1 MSGVPQEGKRPHPE
15 DIGEPEPKRA
25 RATSLLNESS
35 APVIDS
41 PREGAHPVSRL
52 SLKPQPPVLPAS
64 LELATGSKADL
75 SAKKGFVGEPEVGIL
90 AYLGDPHYTGI
101 QGVIKQRFT
110 DFLVNEISLSGEIVH
125 LVDIG
130 APTEGLADAQKVG
143 PVSEQKPQVA
153 DVAEGPAK
161 NTVTDANPEPSSQ
174 LVVDNR
180 PDWTGST
187 TTALR
192 SHFSDETIVA
202 LHALLLEGKDVKRP
216 VDAGWGGPRLKM
228 TDEEEEMNIGQG
240 RGRGRGRQQSD
251 PSWGP
256 ADKREVV
263 SQVISEKEA
272 RGAAH
277 KAIRELFNGR
287 FETSARDDPN
297 GDQKIVIRW
306 SNQRRGDGQRQQ
318 GKQRSNLPRY
328 IHFTLQKTNR
338 ETMDCLGH
346 ISRVLKVHNKD
357 LSVCGTKDKRAVT
370 AQRVSFKRG
379 NWTLDDMW
387 RAVNGVKAGRRSEEE
402 AVTRRGDR
410 GTRIGDL
417 CYAQKPLDLGM
428 LKGNHFTITLRNVQG
443 DSPEAI
449 DAAMASIRDH
459 GFVNYYGMQRFGT
472 STVPTHVTGLLLLLQ
487 KWGDAVDSILSLR
500 EGEHPDCTRA
510 RLIWLEDED
519 YKKALEI
526 MPRRSVA
533 ERAIWEH
540 WRKGN
545 LVKDKLGALTAIP
558 RNLRSMY
565 VHAYQSYIWNIVVS
579 ARIKMS
585 NTSALPGD
593 LVYADGGDDDGDDG
607 DGKPKSAA
615 SREVKELTEEDVND
629 YRLTDVVMPLPGW
642 HIEYPG
648 GPLGKLYEDM
658 MAADG
663 LDPRRMRREQR
674 EYSLPGS
681 YRKIVHKP
689 FNVSWEHVRYT
700 DPDIPLAQADED
712 RLLGFNVPALDDAEG
727 KFNAL
732 KISWS
737 LGTSSY
743 ATMALREITRQE
755 TSSWHQI
762 GLTAEGEDQAHKGS
776 VEQKAD

>member
-1 MSGVPQEGKRPHPE
+1 MEVNQEGKRALAYA
-15 DIGEPEPKRA
+15 PEPSAKRP
-25 RATSLLNESS
+25 RA
-35 APVIDS
+35 S
-41 PREGAHPVSRL
+41 PGTHALPQPLSRL
-52 SLKPQPPVLPAS
+52 GLTPQPPVLPSS
-64 LELATGSKADL
+64 LELATGTKADL
-75 SAKKGFVGEPEVGIL
+75 SARKGFVGEPEVGIL
-90 AYLGDPHYTGI
+90 AYLGDPAYAGI

-110 DFLVNEISLSGEIVH
+110 DFLVNEISLAGEIVH

-130 APTEGLADAQKVG
+130 APESEAQAGPSNPKPEAAEPKGSEGEGAQGAEGK
-143 PVSEQKPQVA
+143 
-153 DVAEGPAK
+153 AEGPLGLAF
-161 NTVTDANPEPSSQ
+161 DH
-174 LVVDNR
+174 
-180 PDWTGST
+180 PDWPATAT
-187 TTALR
+187 AALR
-192 SHFSDETIVA
+192 EHFSDETIAA
-202 LHALLLEGKDVKRP
+202 LHTLLVEGKDVRRP
-216 VDAGWGGPRLKM
+216 LDAGWGGPRIKM
-228 TDEEEEMNIGQG
+228 TEEEEAMNVTVGQG
-240 RGRGRGRQQSD
+240 RDRGRGRQGGRGQSQ
-251 PSWGP
+251 GGGGGVN
-256 ADKREVV
+256 KREVV
-263 SQVISEKEA
+263 QLIAEKEA

-277 KAIRELFNGR
+277 KAIRELFKGR
-287 FETSARDDPN
+287 FESLARDDPS
-297 GDQKIVIRW
+297 GGQQIVIRW
-306 SNQRRGDGQRQQ
+306 AQGGQRQPA
-318 GKQRSNLPRY
+318 KPRSTLPRY

-370 AQRVSFKRG
+370 VQRVSFKRG
-379 NWTLDDMW
+379 TWTLENVW
-387 RAVNGVKAGRRSEEE
+387 RAVNGVKAGRRTEEE

-428 LKGNHFTITLRNVQG
+428 LKGNHFTITLRNVQTR
-443 DSPEAI
+443 DPAAV
-449 DAAMASIRDH
+449 DAAMESIRDN
-459 GFVNYYGMQRFGT
+459 GFINYYGMQRFGT
-472 STVPTHVTGLLLLLQ
+472 STVPTHVTGLLLLQ
-487 KWGDAVDSILSLR
+487 QRWGDAVDSILSLR
-500 EGEHPDCTRA
+500 EGEHPECTRG
-510 RLIWLEDED
+510 RLAWLEDED

-565 VHAYQSYIWNIVVS
+565 VHAYQSYIWNLVVS

-593 LVYADGGDDDGDDG
+593 LVYADGGDDEDE
-607 DGKPKSAA
+607 DGKARSAA
-615 SREVKELTEEDVND
+615 TREVKQLTEADVAN

-648 GPLGKLYEDM
+648 GALGKLYEDVL
-658 MAADG
+658 AADG
-663 LDPRRMRREQR
+663 LNPHKMRREQR

-689 FNVSWEHVRYT
+689 ANVTWAHVRYT
-700 DPDIPLAQADED
+700 DPDVPLTQADED
-712 RLLGFNVPALDDAEG
+712 RLLGLNVPAKDDPEG
-727 KFNAL
+727 KFGAL
-732 KISWS
+732 IISWS

-755 TSSWHQI
+755 TSAWHQT
-762 GLTAEGEDQAHKGS
+762 GLTAEGEDQAHKGAAEKGEGE
-776 VEQKAD
+776 VEGVDAMEE

>member
-1 MSGVPQEGKRPHPE
+1 MSGIAQEGKRSHPN
-15 DIGEPEPKRA
+15 DAGDPEPNKRA
-25 RATSLLNESS
+25 RAASPLKESIT
-35 APVIDS
+35 PIIDS
-41 PREGAHPVSRL
+41 PGQAGLPVSRL
-52 SLKPQPPVLPAS
+52 GLKPQPPILPAS
-64 LELATGSKADL
+64 LELATGSKSDL
-75 SAKKGFVGEPEVGIL
+75 TVRKGFVGEPEVGIL
-90 AYLGDPHYTGI
+90 AYLGDPQYAGI

-110 DFLVNEISLSGEIVH
+110 DFLVNEISLSGETVH

-130 APTEGLADAQKVG
+130 LPAEGVADVPKGGPT
-143 PVSEQKPQVA
+143 SEPKAQVA
-153 DVAEGPAK
+153 DNHPAPAE
-161 NTVTDANPEPSSQ
+161 NTSTEELPSQ
-174 LVVDNR
+174 LVFESR
-180 PDWTGST
+180 SDWTAST
-187 TTALR
+187 TAALR
-192 SHFSDETIVA
+192 SHFSDATISA
-202 LHALLLEGKDVKRP
+202 LHALLLEGKDVKKS
-216 VDAGWGGPRLKM
+216 VDAGWGGHRLKM

-240 RGRGRGRQQSD
+240 RSRGHGRQPRGSQGD
-251 PSWGP
+251 QSWGT
-256 ADKREVV
+256 DKREVV
-263 SQVISEKEA
+263 SQAISNKEA
-272 RGAAH
+272 RA
-277 KAIRELFNGR
+277 
-287 FETSARDDPN
+287 
-297 GDQKIVIRW
+297 
-306 SNQRRGDGQRQQ
+306 
-318 GKQRSNLPRY
+318 RSNLPRY

-357 LSVCGTKDKRAVT
+357 LGVCGTKDKRAVT

-379 NWTLDDMW
+379 NWTLDNMW

-417 CYAQKPLDLGM
+417 SYAQKPLDLGM

-443 DSPEAI
+443 DSPEAV
-449 DAAMASIRDH
+449 DAAMASIRDR

-472 STVPTHVTGLLLLLQ
+472 STVPTHVIGLLLLQQ
-487 KWGDAVDSILSLR
+487 KWGEAVDCILSLR
-500 EGEHPDCTRA
+500 EGEHHDCTRA
-510 RLIWLEDED
+510 RLVWLEDGD

-593 LVYADGGDDDGDDG
+593 LVYADGGDDNGDDG
-607 DGKPKSAA
+607 DGNAKSAA
-615 SREVKELTEEDVND
+615 SRDVKVLTEEDVSD
-629 YRLTDVVMPLPGW
+629 YRLTDVIMPLPGW

-648 GPLGKLYEDM
+648 GSLGKLYADM

-663 LDPRRMRREQR
+663 LDPHRMRREQR

-689 FNVSWEHVRYT
+689 SNVSWERIKYT

-712 RLLGFNVPALDDAEG
+712 RLLGFNVPAQDDPEG
-727 KFNAL
+727 KFTAL

-776 VEQKAD
+776 GEQKADQEVEATDE